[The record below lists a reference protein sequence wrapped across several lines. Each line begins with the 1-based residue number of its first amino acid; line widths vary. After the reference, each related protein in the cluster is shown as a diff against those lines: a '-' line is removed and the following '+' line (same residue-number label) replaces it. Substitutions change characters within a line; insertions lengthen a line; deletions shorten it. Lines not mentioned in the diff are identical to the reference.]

1 MNMKCFF
8 LIFVLF
14 VFTSCNTSKEDSA
27 EVINFFGYP
36 ESAEMI
42 DFKKAG
48 MGMLTLVKEID
59 IFDVANIPVG
69 QIVSVD
75 TLGDDILL
83 ADIKQNMVH
92 VLDRETYRYKT
103 SIGSSGKDPDQLHL
117 AFGALSWN
125 GEVMVGNGQGPY
137 LFKSFSPEG
146 RLINTYNNTEPL
158 SWGVAAGDINNSFIA
173 DSIAYVV
180 KQVAENGKKVARYRL
195 ADQAEKIKEELV
207 PVSDLHESLDSATM
221 TKVIIKMFLLKS
233 SLGNGFY
240 VMPSNKFLVNNY
252 TMDGVL
258 KSSINLMNIPLLKTY
273 VEQIKNYA
281 NSFFSSVAISFFSSV
296 AIDEDDNLYIPAQEI
311 LAYEAFKKGMA
322 LNPEDIDLF
331 ILSINLENKSYFVNK
346 LESGTGKALAPL
358 KVFDGKI
365 WCYDYV
371 KSQIVI
377 YQLPKI

>member
-1 MNMKCFF
+1 
-8 LIFVLF
+8 
-14 VFTSCNTSKEDSA
+14 S
-27 EVINFFGYP
+27 
-36 ESAEMI
+36 
-42 DFKKAG
+42 
-48 MGMLTLVKEID
+48 
-59 IFDVANIPVG
+59 
-69 QIVSVD
+69 
-75 TLGDDILL
+75 
-83 ADIKQNMVH
+83 
-92 VLDRETYRYKT
+92 
-103 SIGSSGKDPDQLHL
+103 
-117 AFGALSWN
+117 
-125 GEVMVGNGQGPY
+125 
-137 LFKSFSPEG
+137 
-146 RLINTYNNTEPL
+146 YNNTEPL
-158 SWGVAAGDINNSFIA
+158 SWGVAVGDINNSFIA

-195 ADQAEKIKEELV
+195 ADQAEKRKEELV

-240 VMPSNKFLVNNY
+240 VMPSHKFLVNNY

-258 KSSINLMNIPLLKTY
+258 KSSINLMNIPLLKTD

-281 NSFFSSVAISFFSSV
+281 NSFFSSV